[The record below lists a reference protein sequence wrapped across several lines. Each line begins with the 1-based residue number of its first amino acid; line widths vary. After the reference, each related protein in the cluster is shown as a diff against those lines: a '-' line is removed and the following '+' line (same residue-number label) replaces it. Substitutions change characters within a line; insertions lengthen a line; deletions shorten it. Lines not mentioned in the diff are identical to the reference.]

1 MDTRPGGG
9 LPGGSLPSGGLKEAA
24 GIRFDANA
32 RIAYVGDGP
41 LRLTRREPDLL
52 AAFLAEPDRVLSRQ
66 ELHDRV
72 WGRLD
77 TTFRVVDAYVSRLR
91 ARLRSVG
98 RPGIG
103 TVRMRGYLMLSP
115 SRMN

>member
-1 MDTRPGGG
+1 MAACPAAACPPAACPGAAY
-9 LPGGSLPSGGLKEAA
+9 KEAA

-52 AAFLAEPDRVLSRQ
+52 AAFLAEPHRELSRQ

-77 TTFRVVDAYVSRLR
+77 TAFLAVDAYVSRLR

-98 RPGIG
+98 RRRIG

>member
-1 MDTRPGGG
+1 MDTQPS
-9 LPGGSLPSGGLKEAA
+9 GSLREAA
-24 GIRFDANA
+24 GIQLDTNA

-41 LRLTRREPDLL
+41 LRLTRREADLL
-52 AAFLAEPDRVLSRQ
+52 AAFMDQPDRVLSRR
-66 ELHDRV
+66 ELHARV

-91 ARLRSVG
+91 SKLRNAG
-98 RPGIG
+98 HPGIG
-103 TVRMRGYLMLSP
+103 SVRMRGYLMLSP